1 MERNF
6 LSLSFQNGSLSV
18 KEEESSATASATN
31 DSKSSAP
38 EKFSGMQW
46 SFSNKVSVLPQFL
59 SFKAPQDSNNRQI
72 IRKTVNESSPI
83 QKNFTQEKQTGG
95 VIQYGMTVY
104 DPVQHFDH
112 SQEMKIFPL
121 SSNQPNNQTLM
132 SVSSAKNMVSS
143 TMKPQSFGGVP
154 VISPLSVLPSGS
166 SVVGTTDLRNAP
178 KSSSAPAQ
186 LTIFYGGSVSVYDDI
201 SPEKAQAIMLL
212 AGNGSSLSQN
222 KPPTAMAQ
230 GEASSTPRPSTADG
244 FIRNWSHIPSSFT
257 GIPGSISVTMHPDT
271 QGCGGANNTNGLSM
285 VKPMGASTSSSNR
298 LEPPKVV
305 SSVGPATTNVIPA
318 SSVAVPV
325 PQARKASLARF
336 LEKRK
341 ERVINTSPYNI
352 TNKSSDCGT
361 PVSDVTSF
369 SINSSSSSPV
379 SAIN

>member
-46 SFSNKVSVLPQFL
+46 SFSNKVSALPQFL

-83 QKNFTQEKQTGG
+83 
-95 VIQYGMTVY
+95 
-104 DPVQHFDH
+104 QHFDH

-212 AGNGSSLSQN
+212 AGNGSSLSQS

-298 LEPPKVV
+298 SEPPKVV
-305 SSVGPATTNVIPA
+305 SSVGPATTNAIPA